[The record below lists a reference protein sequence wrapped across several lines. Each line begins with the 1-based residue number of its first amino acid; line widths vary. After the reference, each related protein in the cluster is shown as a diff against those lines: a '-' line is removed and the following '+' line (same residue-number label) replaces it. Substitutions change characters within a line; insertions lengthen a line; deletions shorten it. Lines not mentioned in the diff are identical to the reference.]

1 MQLTARPAMPAAT
14 VSELRATLSALSLD
28 SRGNKDTLKRR
39 LLNAR
44 KHATASQERE
54 RAATGADVGAGGL
67 DSGTARTTSDH
78 VDPPR
83 PEPRA
88 RRPPGQQFD
97 SFLVFDVEATCER
110 IDEPWGRLA
119 FACVAPLRPLQS
131 NVRNLSHLSRT
142 YRNEQ
147 LSERDHRMAR
157 HPPPVAAAVGRRV
170 GSRQSRRVPL
180 VRQAG
185 VGARHLALLHRA
197 HGNHSSKLRHRREE
211 RHGHSLRTRS
221 SSGARPT
228 SRWRRL
234 SRTCAATFIATSSY
248 DITYSRLRTGP
259 LGSPTV
265 PGVSPAFTVAF
276 PLPSDL
282 ELTLSVNFADLRD
295 FVSKTCYLSNTA
307 RPDWL
312 AGEII
317 DLRLLAGGF
326 FSRLKKE
333 KKERRRAGPESP
345 SPSPPP
351 PARDPDLSG
360 DQATD
365 GAQDPAVDGPTALEL
380 PAVASVSLPPHLL
393 ASLSPSPAP
402 DGPPPAPPPALSP
415 SYLPSHLL
423 TAPATLSLPSV
434 LLALTLPAFEGRL
447 HSGLADA
454 RNASRI
460 LTDLARRGVLL
471 ETNRRVPEGGR
482 GRERRWG
489 WMEPGRRHGMGVELG
504 KVKERWEEHVRK
516 EQARAAMADAAVV

>member
-1 MQLTARPAMPAAT
+1 MPAAT

-119 FACVAPLRPLQS
+119 FAYPNEIIEWPVILLQWRQQS
-131 NVRNLSHLSRT
+131 DDEWDLVKVDEYHS
-142 YRNEQ
+142 YVKPVW
-147 LSERDHRMAR
+147 AR
-157 HPPPVAAAVGRRV
+157 EISPFCTELTGIT
-170 GSRQSRRVPL
+170 
-180 VRQAG
+180 QAD
-185 VGARHLALLHRA
+185 LALAPTFPNLCRNFHRDFI
-197 HGNHSSKLRHRREE
+197 LRHHLFTPEN
-211 RHGHSLRTRS
+211 RT
-221 SSGARPT
+221 T
-228 SRWRRL
+228 WV
-234 SRTCAATFIATSSY
+234 T
-248 DITYSRLRTGP
+248 DGP
-259 LGSPTV
+259 W
-265 PGVSPAFTVAF
+265 
-276 PLPSDL
+276 
-282 ELTLSVNFADLRD
+282 DLRD

-333 KKERRRAGPESP
+333 KKERRWAGSESP

-380 PAVASVSLPPHLL
+380 PAVASVSLPPPLL

-402 DGPPPAPPPALSP
+402 DGPPPAPPPALSA